1 MQFSELHLGIG
12 KHPTTISSSLFYHC
26 EVLSLSSNR
35 PEYAL
40 AWFQPCY
47 SGSKLVQGLQ
57 IRCYLDSTRL
67 GMSDLFTPP
76 DAWPSRPAHLQ
87 PEVAELG
94 DMQEKGR
101 TRRTRRSRVKPAQNA
116 AWIFNWRRK
125 GPLSGWQSVWPI
137 WRESW
142 PKCRHR
148 TVAEGGCKWWMEV
161 VRCSNC
167 VQVIDPPPPFFR
179 FTPAEPHTPFC
190 FARALHTKEN
200 ISREMSAPNHGS
212 LLVWDIQA
220 MWLWLPP
227 MYLEWELWIYESN
240 TTRA

>member
-26 EVLSLSSNR
+26 EALGLSSDR

-40 AWFQPCY
+40 AWIQLCY

-57 IRCYLDSTRL
+57 IRCYLDSTLL
-67 GMSDLFTPP
+67 GMSGFFTPP
-76 DAWPSRPAHLQ
+76 EARPSRPAHLQ

-94 DMQEKGR
+94 GTQEKRRTRR
-101 TRRTRRSRVKPAQNA
+101 TRRTRRSRVKLAQNA
-116 AWIFNWRRK
+116 ARIFNWRRE

-137 WRESW
+137 WRESR

-167 VQVIDPPPPFFR
+167 VQVIDPPPFFSLPSSW
-179 FTPAEPHTPFC
+179 TAHT
-190 FARALHTKEN
+190 
-200 ISREMSAPNHGS
+200 ISA
-212 LLVWDIQA
+212 LLVPYTPKKTSAEKCQLRIMAAHLFGIFKLCGCGFPLCSW
-220 MWLWLPP
+220 
-227 MYLEWELWIYESN
+227 N
-240 TTRA
+240 